1 MLRIIEFREPLV
13 TKLRFE
19 GALTCEDS
27 LEVRERVLSVTQ
39 AVPDKPVL
47 LDLGD
52 LHKADPCGELFA
64 ARTGCRGS
72 QAETRTAA
80 QRESFSRKP
89 VPAESAPMKRERSCG
104 VGSAASGNGSFPPRP
119 RLRPLR
125 SSGAC
130 DPSPGFSLRASEP
143 LNELAS

>member
-52 LHKADPCGELFA
+52 LHKADPCGELLLRELDAGGVRLNAYGGA
-64 ARTGCRGS
+64 ARELLERIRSGGKRAYEKGAFLRRWLGRIR
-72 QAETRTAA
+72 QWILPATAA
-80 QRESFSRKP
+80 PEAA
-89 VPAESAPMKRERSCG
+89 AE
-104 VGSAASGNGSFPPRP
+104 
-119 RLRPLR
+119 
-125 SSGAC
+125 
-130 DPSPGFSLRASEP
+130 
-143 LNELAS
+143 